1 MHHTHPEINPTKIE
15 RLTAQ
20 DLRAMTTG
28 NKQEIQAK
36 SQTWANQQTDAVL
49 AMEEEIQTRRSTEA
63 NKITNLVPIAKFV
76 TIKDI

>member
-15 RLTAQ
+15 TTQ
-20 DLRAMTTG
+20 DLHAMATG
-28 NKQEIQAK
+28 NKQEILATGK
-36 SQTWANQQTDAVL
+36 TRANQQIDAVL